1 MTIPIARLDPRKK
14 GLERWFG
21 PLEAE
26 IMTLFWGRG
35 AALMIQEVLDALNTQ
50 RPVAAHYAYTTVSI
64 TVNRLHTRH
73 GVLCRE
79 RAQRHRYAHEYTP
92 TCTQREY
99 EQIQTRAALAA
110 LEQVSV

>member
-1 MTIPIARLDPRKK
+1 M
-14 GLERWFG
+14 
-21 PLEAE
+21 
-26 IMTLFWGRG
+26 
-35 AALMIQEVLDALNTQ
+35 
-50 RPVAAHYAYTTVSI
+50 SI